1 MTKLIKIYAM
11 STSKSEVIE
20 KVKNRSH
27 SFYKHCIKIMAN
39 PDYTTVGFWA
49 KEIWGMCEWLQDII
63 FTHNKK
69 SVDKT
74 FVKKYLF
81 EYGLDNKYVFSR
93 SLDRA
98 YIDKYSERDN
108 SKDDLLF
115 NNYKMFC
122 EEIANHIDSKT
133 LTKECVGELVEKYLI
148 I

>member
-27 SFYKHCIKIMAN
+27 NFYKHCIKIMAN
-39 PDYTTVGFWA
+39 PDCTTVGFWA

-69 SVDKT
+69 SVDKA
-74 FVKKYLF
+74 FVKQYLF
-81 EYGLDNKYVFSR
+81 EYGLDDKYTFSR
-93 SLDRA
+93 ALDRE
-98 YIDKYSERDN
+98 YINKYSERDN

-115 NNYKMFC
+115 SNYKIFC
-122 EEIANHIDSKT
+122 DEIANSIDKKM
-133 LTKECVGELVEKYLI
+133 LTKEYIAELVEKYLI